1 MQAWLYWLF
10 LGIIGGLVYNTFF
23 RNREKLTMLSENKV
37 VDGWGNV
44 TLTP

>member
-1 MQAWLYWLF
+1 MKWLYVLAA
-10 LGIIGGLVYNTFF
+10 LVLIAVVLKVSQ
-23 RNREKLTMLSENKV
+23 RENLTMLSENKV

>member
-1 MQAWLYWLF
+1 MALLA
-10 LGIIGGLVYNTFF
+10 LVAGLAVGYSQ
-23 RNREKLTMLSENKV
+23 REHLSMLTENKV

>member
-1 MQAWLYWLF
+1 MNWILILAALL
-10 LGIIGGLVYNTFF
+10 LVAVVLQNV
-23 RNREKLTMLSENKV
+23 RRENLTMLSENKV

>member
-1 MQAWLYWLF
+1 MNWVSILAALL
-10 LGIIGGLVYNTFF
+10 LVAVVLQVS
-23 RNREKLTMLSENKV
+23 RRENLTMLSENKV

>member
-1 MQAWLYWLF
+1 MPWLWM
-10 LGIIGGLVYNTFF
+10 IIVLSVVMIVVVTVTMK
-23 RNREKLTMLSENKV
+23 RENLTMLSESKQ